1 MINRAP
7 PDFLTPDMAG
17 FSVRVA
23 DWFEKLRDNICGAFE
38 TIESEAK
45 DSPLSDQPSGHFQ
58 RKNWTRDG
66 GGGGQIS
73 VMHGRVFEKVGVNIS
88 VVHGQFAEDF
98 RAQIPGATDDG
109 QFWAG
114 GISLVA
120 HPQNPF
126 VPAAHMNTRFVITSK
141 AWFGG
146 GGDLTP
152 LKPAPKQAN
161 TFHADL
167 KACCERH
174 DPDYYPKYKQW
185 CDDYFYLKHRD
196 EPRGAGGIFYDYLD
210 SGDREADFS
219 FTRDVG
225 SSFAGSYVN
234 IVRETMNKHFT
245 AEDRHFQLVRRGR
258 YVEFNLL
265 YDRGTSFGLKTG
277 GNIEAILM
285 SLPPE
290 VRWPQLGLP
299 WLNINR

>member
-7 PDFLTPDMAG
+7 PDFLTPDMAD

-23 DWFEKLRDNICGAFE
+23 DWFEKLRDNICGQFE
-38 TIESEAK
+38 TIESDAE
-45 DSPLSDQPSGHFQ
+45 DSPLSDQPSGHFE

-290 VRWPQLGLP
+290 VRWP
-299 WLNINR
+299 

>member
-1 MINRAP
+1 MINRIP
-7 PDFLTPDMAG
+7 PDFLTPDMAA

-23 DWFEKLRDNICGAFE
+23 DWFEKLRDDICGAFE
-38 TIESEAK
+38 IIESEAE
-45 DSPLSDQPSGHFQ
+45 DSPLSDQPSGYFQ

-98 RAQIPGATDDG
+98 RTQIPGATDDG
-109 QFWAG
+109 KFWAG

-161 TFHADL
+161 SFHADL

-290 VRWPQLGLP
+290 VRWP
-299 WLNINR
+299 

>member
-7 PDFLTPDMAG
+7 PDFLTPDMAD

-23 DWFEKLRDNICGAFE
+23 DWFEKLRDNICGQFE
-38 TIESEAK
+38 TIESDAE
-45 DSPLSDQPSGHFQ
+45 DSPLSDKPSGQFE

-167 KACCERH
+167 RACCERH

-290 VRWPQLGLP
+290 VRWP
-299 WLNINR
+299 

>member
-7 PDFLTPDMAG
+7 PDFLTPDMAD

-23 DWFEKLRDNICGAFE
+23 DWFEKLRDNICGQFE
-38 TIESEAK
+38 TIESDAEG
-45 DSPLSDQPSGHFQ
+45 SPLSNQPSGHFQ

-290 VRWPQLGLP
+290 VRWP
-299 WLNINR
+299 

>member
-1 MINRAP
+1 MINRTP
-7 PDFLTPDMAG
+7 PYFLTPDMAD

-23 DWFEKLRDNICGAFE
+23 DWFEKLRDNICGQFE
-38 TIESEAK
+38 TIESEAEG
-45 DSPLSDQPSGHFQ
+45 SPLSNQPSGHFQ

-88 VVHGQFAEDF
+88 AVHGQFAEDF

-152 LKPAPKQAN
+152 LKPAPRQAN

-167 KACCERH
+167 KACCDRH

-234 IVRETMNKHFT
+234 IVRETMNKQFT
-245 AEDRHFQLVRRGR
+245 AEDRHYQLVRRGR

-290 VRWPQLGLP
+290 VRWP
-299 WLNINR
+299 

>member
-1 MINRAP
+1 MMNRTQP
-7 PDFLTPDMAG
+7 YFLTPEMAQLSERAAEWFKELRG
-17 FSVRVA
+17 RV
-23 DWFEKLRDNICGAFE
+23 CGLFE
-38 TIESEAK
+38 TIERDAEN
-45 DSPLSDQPSGHFQ
+45 SPLSDKPFGCFQ
-58 RKNWTRDG
+58 RKDWTRDG

-88 VVHGQFAEDF
+88 FVHGRFSEDF
-98 RAQIPGATDDG
+98 KSQIPGAGEDG

-152 LKPAPKQAN
+152 LRPAPLQAKA
-161 TFHADL
+161 FHNDL
-167 KACCERH
+167 KACCDRH
-174 DPDYYPKYKQW
+174 NPDYYSNYKKW
-185 CDDYFYLKHRD
+185 CDEYFHLKHRD

-210 SGDREADFS
+210 SGDREADFA

-225 SSFAGSYVN
+225 TSFAHSYTE
-234 IVRETMNKHFT
+234 IVRQTMNTPFT
-245 AEDRHFQLVRRGR
+245 AEDRDFQLVRRGR

-265 YDRGTSFGLKTG
+265 YDRGTLFGLKTG
-277 GNIEAILM
+277 GNVEAILM

-290 VRWPQLGLP
+290 VRWP
-299 WLNINR
+299 

>member
-7 PDFLTPDMAG
+7 PDFLTPDMAD

-23 DWFEKLRDNICGAFE
+23 DWFEKLRDNLCGQFE
-38 TIESEAK
+38 TIESEAE
-45 DSPLSDQPSGHFQ
+45 DSPLSNQPSGHFQ

-290 VRWPQLGLP
+290 VRWP
-299 WLNINR
+299 

>member
-7 PDFLTPDMAG
+7 PDFLTPDMAD

-23 DWFEKLRDNICGAFE
+23 DWFEKLRDNICGQFE
-38 TIESEAK
+38 TIESDAK
-45 DSPLSDQPSGHFQ
+45 DSPLSDQPSGHFE

-290 VRWPQLGLP
+290 VRWP
-299 WLNINR
+299 

>member
-7 PDFLTPDMAG
+7 PDFLTPDMAD

-23 DWFEKLRDNICGAFE
+23 DWFEKLRDNICGQFE
-38 TIESEAK
+38 TIESEAEA
-45 DSPLSDQPSGHFQ
+45 SPLSNQPSGHFQ

-88 VVHGQFAEDF
+88 SVHGQFAEDF

-167 KACCERH
+167 KACCDRH

-225 SSFAGSYVN
+225 CSFAGSYTK
-234 IVRETMNKHFT
+234 IVRQTMNHCFT
-245 AEDRHFQLVRRGR
+245 AEDRHYQLVRRGR

-290 VRWPQLGLP
+290 VRWP
-299 WLNINR
+299 

>member
-1 MINRAP
+1 MTNRAP
-7 PDFLTPDMAG
+7 PDFLTPDMAD

-23 DWFEKLRDNICGAFE
+23 DWFENLRDNICGQFE
-38 TIESEAK
+38 TIESDAE
-45 DSPLSDQPSGHFQ
+45 DSPLSDQPSGHFE

-152 LKPAPKQAN
+152 LKPAPKQVN

-290 VRWPQLGLP
+290 VRWP
-299 WLNINR
+299 

>member
-1 MINRAP
+1 MTNPNR
-7 PDFLTPDMAG
+7 PDFLISDMAD

-23 DWFEKLRDNICGAFE
+23 DWFETLRDKICGQFE
-38 TIESEAK
+38 TIESDAE
-45 DSPLSDQPSGHFQ
+45 DSPLSVQPSGHFQ
-58 RKNWTRDG
+58 RKSWARDG
-66 GGGGQIS
+66 GGGGEIS

-98 RAQIPGATDDG
+98 RDQIPGATDDS

-152 LKPAPKQAN
+152 LKPAPKQAK

-167 KACCERH
+167 KACCDRH
-174 DPDYYPKYKQW
+174 DLDYYPKYKQW
-185 CDDYFYLKHRD
+185 CDDYFYLRHRD

-225 SSFAGSYVN
+225 NSFAGSYAN
-234 IVRETMNKHFT
+234 IVRQTMNRRFT
-245 AEDRHFQLVRRGR
+245 EEDRHYQLVRRGR

-290 VRWPQLGLP
+290 VRWP
-299 WLNINR
+299 

>member
-17 FSVRVA
+17 LSVRVA

-38 TIESEAK
+38 IIESDAE
-45 DSPLSDQPSGHFQ
+45 DSPLSNQPSGHFQ

-98 RAQIPGATDDG
+98 RAQIPGSNDDG

-126 VPAAHMNTRFVITSK
+126 VPAAHMNTCFVITSK

-234 IVRETMNKHFT
+234 IVRETMNKQFT
-245 AEDRHFQLVRRGR
+245 AEDRHYQLVRRGR

-290 VRWPQLGLP
+290 VRWP
-299 WLNINR
+299 

>member
-23 DWFEKLRDNICGAFE
+23 EWFEKLRDNICGAFE
-38 TIESEAK
+38 IIESEAE

-126 VPAAHMNTRFVITSK
+126 VPAAHMNTRFVISSK

-225 SSFAGSYVN
+225 SSFAGSYEN

-290 VRWPQLGLP
+290 VRWP
-299 WLNINR
+299 

>member
-7 PDFLTPDMAG
+7 PDFLTPDMAD

-23 DWFEKLRDNICGAFE
+23 EWFEKLRDNICGQFE
-38 TIESEAK
+38 TIESDAE
-45 DSPLSDQPSGHFQ
+45 DSPLSDQPSGHFEL
-58 RKNWTRDG
+58 KNWTRDG

-73 VMHGRVFEKVGVNIS
+73 LMHGRVFEKVGVNIS
-88 VVHGQFAEDF
+88 VVHGQFAKDF

-196 EPRGAGGIFYDYLD
+196 EQRGAGGIFYDYLD

-290 VRWPQLGLP
+290 VRWP
-299 WLNINR
+299 

>member
-7 PDFLTPDMAG
+7 PDFLAPDMAG

-38 TIESEAK
+38 IIESDAE

-73 VMHGRVFEKVGVNIS
+73 IMHGRVFEKVGVNIS

-225 SSFAGSYVN
+225 NSFAGSYVR

-277 GNIEAILM
+277 GNVEAILM

-290 VRWPQLGLP
+290 VRWP
-299 WLNINR
+299 

>member
-1 MINRAP
+1 MINRTP
-7 PDFLTPDMAG
+7 PDFLTPDMAD

-23 DWFEKLRDNICGAFE
+23 DWFEKLRDNICGQFE
-38 TIESEAK
+38 TIESEAE
-45 DSPLSDQPSGHFQ
+45 DSPLSDKPSDHFE

-88 VVHGQFAEDF
+88 MVHGQFAEDF

-167 KACCERH
+167 RACCERH

-290 VRWPQLGLP
+290 VRWP
-299 WLNINR
+299 

>member
-7 PDFLTPDMAG
+7 PDFLTPDMAD

-23 DWFEKLRDNICGAFE
+23 DWFEKLRDNICGQFE
-38 TIESEAK
+38 TIESDAE
-45 DSPLSDQPSGHFQ
+45 DSPLSDKPSGYFE

-167 KACCERH
+167 RACCERH

-290 VRWPQLGLP
+290 VRWP
-299 WLNINR
+299 

>member
-7 PDFLTPDMAG
+7 PDFLTPDMAD

-23 DWFEKLRDNICGAFE
+23 EWFEKLRDNICGQFE
-38 TIESEAK
+38 TIESDAE
-45 DSPLSDQPSGHFQ
+45 DSPLSTKPSGHFE

-245 AEDRHFQLVRRGR
+245 AEDRHLQLVRRGR

-290 VRWPQLGLP
+290 VRWP
-299 WLNINR
+299 

>member
-23 DWFEKLRDNICGAFE
+23 DWFEELRDNICGAFE
-38 TIESEAK
+38 IIESEAE

-225 SSFAGSYVN
+225 SSFAGSYVK

-277 GNIEAILM
+277 GNVEAILM

-290 VRWPQLGLP
+290 VRWP
-299 WLNINR
+299 

>member
-23 DWFEKLRDNICGAFE
+23 DWFEKLRDNICGALE
-38 TIESEAK
+38 IIESDAV

-196 EPRGAGGIFYDYLD
+196 EPRGVGGIFYDYLD

-245 AEDRHFQLVRRGR
+245 AEDRHYQLVRRGR

-290 VRWPQLGLP
+290 VRWP
-299 WLNINR
+299 

>member
-7 PDFLTPDMAG
+7 PDFLTPDMAD

-23 DWFEKLRDNICGAFE
+23 DWFEKLRDNICGQFE
-38 TIESEAK
+38 TIESDAE
-45 DSPLSDQPSGHFQ
+45 DSPLSDKPSGHFE
-58 RKNWTRDG
+58 RKNWIRDG

-290 VRWPQLGLP
+290 VRWP
-299 WLNINR
+299 